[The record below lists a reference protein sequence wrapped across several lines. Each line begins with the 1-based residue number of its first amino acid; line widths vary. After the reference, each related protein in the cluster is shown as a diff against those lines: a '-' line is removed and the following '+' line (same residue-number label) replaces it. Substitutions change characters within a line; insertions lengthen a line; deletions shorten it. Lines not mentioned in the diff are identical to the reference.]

1 MTNEP
6 TYARRTGPLPK
17 LTDRLELGDGL
28 SVSPICLGMVEEP
41 STVSAAYEAGINFF
55 FVTADMHW
63 PLYEPTRQGLRTLL
77 RDRPSVRGD
86 IVVASVSY
94 TTQPEFCWYPYQEL
108 LDEVRE
114 LGHLDVTIA
123 GGAYRHELKTRRRI
137 YEAQRQ
143 QKYKGVRA
151 VGVTF
156 HDRLGIAD
164 PATRKV
170 FDILFVRYNPDH
182 IGARAEVFAKLPKR
196 RRNLLFNFKSTSG
209 FVRPKRIAELGI
221 EDGFWRPEV
230 TDHYRFA
237 LTPASMDGILCA
249 LTKPSHVGALADALD
264 RGPLDEEEEQYLVD
278 LCDLDAGRADLGTGE
293 PDPDTEAGASEE
305 AAS

>member
-1 MTNEP
+1 MTIEP

-17 LTDRLELGDGL
+17 LTDRLALGDGL
-28 SVSPICLGMVEEP
+28 SVSPFCLGMVDEP

-55 FVTADMHW
+55 FVSADMHW
-63 PLYEPTRQGLRTLL
+63 PLYESTRQGLRTLL
-77 RDRPSVRGD
+77 RDRPSVRD
-86 IVVASVSY
+86 EIVVASVSY

-156 HDRLGIAD
+156 HDRMGIVD
-164 PATRKV
+164 SATRKV

-182 IGARAEVFAKLPKR
+182 VGARAEVFARLPKR
-196 RRNLLFNFKSTSG
+196 RKNLLFNFKSTSG
-209 FVRPKRIAELGI
+209 FVRPNRIDELGI
-221 EDGFWRPEV
+221 DTGFWRPEV
-230 TDHYRFA
+230 TDYYRFA
-237 LTPASMDGILCA
+237 LTPAAMDGILCA
-249 LTKPSHVGALADALD
+249 LTKPSHVGALVEALD

-278 LCDLDAGRADLGTGE
+278 LSDLDAGRAELGAADEGGG
-293 PDPDTEAGASEE
+293 DE